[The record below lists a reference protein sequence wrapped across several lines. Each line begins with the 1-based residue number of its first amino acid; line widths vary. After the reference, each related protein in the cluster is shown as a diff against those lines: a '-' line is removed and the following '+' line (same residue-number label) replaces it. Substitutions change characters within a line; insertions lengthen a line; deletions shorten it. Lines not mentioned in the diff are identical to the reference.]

1 MLPLVSINIPVFK
14 CEDYIIRCLDSV
26 KNQTYQNLEII
37 LINDCTP
44 DNSVALIEQYIQ
56 QNPEM
61 NIFLYHNEINQ
72 GLSVVR
78 NKGIDNSSGKYIYML
93 DSDDYISSDCI
104 EKLVAVSEKENSD
117 ITVGETICLDSKDG
131 KEKMY
136 FPIRTDK
143 YVLEGNEYIF
153 ERFIYSDWPI
163 IAPNKLYNRQWI
175 NENNLRFVKG
185 LFSQDEL
192 WAFHCSF
199 KLNKIAFIKDIT
211 YVYYLHGAST
221 IFNRKKINFE
231 NYQTILEYFHQGYNE
246 SDQKKKDLLKIKI
259 TEFREMVM
267 IMQWKAMRDDLGY
280 FMENYTRMKR
290 LPSLNLLDYLN
301 SKFSWEIKK
310 LSILQNLPTSIG
322 TKLFIKRFGN

>member
-1 MLPLVSINIPVFK
+1 MQPLVSINIPIFK
-14 CEDYIIRCLDSV
+14 CEDYVIRCLDSV
-26 KNQTYQNLEII
+26 KNQTYKNLEII
-37 LINDCTP
+37 LVNDCTP
-44 DNSVALIEQYIQ
+44 DNSVALVEKFIHE
-56 QNPEM
+56 NPDL
-61 NIFLYHNEINQ
+61 NIRLIHHKTNQ

-78 NKGIDNSSGKYIYML
+78 NTGIDNSTGKYIYML
-93 DSDDYISSDCI
+93 DSDDYITPDCI

-259 TEFREMVM
+259 TEFREMVL
-267 IMQWKAMRDDLGY
+267 IMQWKAMRGD
-280 FMENYTRMKR
+280 
-290 LPSLNLLDYLN
+290 LDYLKQN
-301 SKFSWEIKK
+301 YARMKKLPKLSLADFFSSKFNLKVKK
-310 LSILQNLPTSIG
+310 LSFYQNFPTYLG
-322 TKLFIKRFGN
+322 VKLFIKRFGN